1 MGFTQQ
7 QAEEALAKHL
17 SFQQALDSLLAG
29 LGWFI
34 YETVLFMF
42 LVVL

>member
-7 QAEEALAKHL
+7 QAEEALVKHS

-29 LGWFI
+29 LGW
-34 YETVLFMF
+34 
-42 LVVL
+42 